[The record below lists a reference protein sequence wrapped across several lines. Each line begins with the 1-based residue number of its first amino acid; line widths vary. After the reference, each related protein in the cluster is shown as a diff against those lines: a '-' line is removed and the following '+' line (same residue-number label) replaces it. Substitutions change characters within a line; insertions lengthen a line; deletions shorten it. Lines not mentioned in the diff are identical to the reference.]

1 MARVTKEIAEKRLED
16 ISGEKRFWCQDG
28 RVLRNLQEL
37 ESALRE
43 MADET
48 FGHHVSEA
56 RNDFSSWVKDVIGDD
71 KLAGDLNRS
80 KTRTQAAKYVGDRVN
95 WLRSKL

>member
-16 ISGEKRFWCQDG
+16 VSGEKQFWCQDS
-28 RVLRNLQEL
+28 RVLKNLQEL

-43 MADET
+43 MSDET

-80 KTRTQAAKYVGDRVN
+80 KTKTQAAKYVGDRVN
-95 WLRSKL
+95 WLRIKL